1 MLLNVEFFCA
11 IPGLSGVWA
20 PDPPGASADRGWSR
34 QPSPEGVQ
42 TDADVDPPD
51 PDTGRSAEVPPVSNR
66 RTTVGSLFS
75 SYMMASLGTSGIM
88 AVHIVDAL
96 WLPCKGY
103 LYIKKNFS
111 KNFWLTIY
119 ILVNGFVLH
128 LLVFHLS
135 GEQKMAFKINL
146 PFYIKKKNRWIE
158 KQSFYVK
165 VIFLIGDIMIA
176 QKVVWMGIRKQWT
189 ANNKLLFNCF
199 DRFIH

>member
-111 KNFWLTIY
+111 INFWLTIY
-119 ILVNGFVLH
+119 ILVNDFVLH

-146 PFYIKKKNRWIE
+146 PFYIKKTQVNWKA
-158 KQSFYVK
+158 
-165 VIFLIGDIMIA
+165 IFLYEGDISYRRYYDCS
-176 QKVVWMGIRKQWT
+176 KNGL
-189 ANNKLLFNCF
+189 NG
-199 DRFIH
+199 H